1 MLLWSWVAFC
11 LRAFVAALFI
21 TYACNKLLNLSD
33 FATTIRRHRLIPD
46 SLSDIA
52 AKALSI
58 VELGLGLL
66 FLFNIFPL
74 IAGVA
79 ISILLVV
86 FSGILLR
93 ARFTPGL
100 GIQDCG
106 CSGASNRKTPIGN
119 ALLRNVLLISAIVV
133 TMAVVSMHKNIS
145 LSLSPLIEAILLL
158 CILGVML
165 CIRSGL
171 FSSLLNVLNI
181 ETNNRDG
188 RISTGRDGNRRAF
201 IKWSI
206 AGLIGL
212 STFLSMV
219 PIASAANIAPCPDGS
234 ACACNAGDYE
244 YDHCDDGMKVS
255 PVYRFDYVQCCGKQ
269 SKGRVCESTTTQ
281 IGTVTCE
288 GC

>member
-1 MLLWSWVAFC
+1 M
-11 LRAFVAALFI
+11 
-21 TYACNKLLNLSD
+21 
-33 FATTIRRHRLIPD
+33 
-46 SLSDIA
+46 
-52 AKALSI
+52 
-58 VELGLGLL
+58 
-66 FLFNIFPL
+66 
-74 IAGVA
+74 
-79 ISILLVV
+79 LVV

-133 TMAVVSMHKNIS
+133 TMVVVSMHKNIS

-188 RISTGRDGNRRAF
+188 RISTGRDGNRRSF
-201 IKWSI
+201 IKWGI

-219 PIASAANIAPCPDGS
+219 PIASAANIAPCPYPGTIGGN
-234 ACACNAGDYE
+234 CGCNPVSYTYDYCE
-244 YDHCDDGMKVS
+244 EGFTVS
-255 PVYRFDYVQCCGKQ
+255 PVYRVSRLYCCGEKGPLCQ
-269 SKGRVCESTTTQ
+269 SSEVQE
-281 IGTVTCE
+281 GTVKCT

>member
-11 LRAFVAALFI
+11 LRVFVAAIFI
-21 TYACNKLLNLSD
+21 TYACSKLLNLSD

-52 AKALSI
+52 AKALSV

-119 ALLRNVLLISAIVV
+119 ALLRNVLLISASVV
-133 TMAVVSMHKNIS
+133 TMVAVGMHRNIS
-145 LSLSPLIEAILLL
+145 LSLSSLIEVILLL
-158 CILGVML
+158 CILAGIL
-165 CIRSGL
+165 CIQSSL
-171 FSSLLNVLNI
+171 FSSLLNRLNV
-181 ETNNRDG
+181 ETISREEG
-188 RISTGRDGNRRAF
+188 RISTVREGNRRAF

-212 STFLSMV
+212 SAFLNMT
-219 PIASAANIAPCPDGS
+219 PIVSAAQYAPCEDGS
-234 ACACNAGDYE
+234 SCGCNAISYSYDY
-244 YDHCDDGMKVS
+244 CDEGYGYTVS
-255 PVYRFDYVQCCGKQ
+255 PVYKTTRIYCCGNKN
-269 SKGRVCESTTTQ
+269 VCESTTVQ
-281 IGTVTCE
+281 IGTVKCT